1 MAAKNCVECGAEL
14 QLSSNSCPLCG
25 AEREESVKWTV
36 SKKKVEPVEPAELE
50 DYQASVRELHEQL
63 RKIRDDGAQAV

>member
-25 AEREESVKWTV
+25 AERKETVRWTV
-36 SKKKVEPVEPAELE
+36 SKKKKKVEPAELE